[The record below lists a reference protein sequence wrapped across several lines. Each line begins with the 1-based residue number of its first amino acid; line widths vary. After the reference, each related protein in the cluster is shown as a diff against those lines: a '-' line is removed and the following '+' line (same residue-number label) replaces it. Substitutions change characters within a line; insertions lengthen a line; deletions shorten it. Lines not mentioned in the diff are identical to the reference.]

1 MGIPNNVKESRHYMS
16 QRTMMSL
23 LIDRDTTPSTT
34 NLFSIRFST
43 PEILRDT
50 LKNRRYNNIS
60 TGETGQVL
68 NYYASAINIP
78 SKQLTTGQVSNIGVP
93 YKYATGQAFSQI
105 NITFTVPRN
114 HTTRTLFERWV
125 QAISGD
131 GDQYVD
137 YYEDYICDELNIYK
151 YEIGDGPEVRKTSLQ
166 GELNDIFLG
175 ENKSTQ
181 KKNRDKMRV
190 PKLMAVYQLR
200 NIFPTNIGS
209 SQLNNMEPRLQSF
222 NVSFSYERYKFYTDG
237 PDANNSIRVSTDP
250 ESAPGIGF
258 GFGVRND

>member
-1 MGIPNNVKESRHYMS
+1 
-16 QRTMMSL
+16 
-23 LIDRDTTPSTT
+23 
-34 NLFSIRFST
+34 
-43 PEILRDT
+43 LREK

-60 TGETGQVL
+60 TGETGDVL

-151 YEIGDGPEVRKTSLQ
+151 YEIGDGEKVYKTSLR

-175 ENKSTQ
+175 EKKSTQ
-181 KKNRDKMRV
+181 RRNREDMRV

-200 NIFPTNIGS
+200 NVFPTNIGS

-237 PDANNSIRVSTDP
+237 PDANRHVRVTTDP

-258 GFGVRND
+258 GFGVKND

>member
-1 MGIPNNVKESRHYMS
+1 MS
-16 QRTMMSL
+16 QRTMMSM

-43 PEILRDT
+43 PDIIRKI
-50 LKNRRYNNIS
+50 KNRKLQKMGG
-60 TGETGQVL
+60 GELGDVL

-114 HTTRTLFERWV
+114 HLTRTLFERWV

-131 GDQYVD
+131 ADQYVD
-137 YYEDYICDELNIYK
+137 FYEDYICDEMNIYK

-166 GELNDIFLG
+166 GELNNIFLG
-175 ENKSTQ
+175 ENQSTQ
-181 KKNRDKMRV
+181 RKNRDDMRV

-237 PDANNSIRVSTDP
+237 PDSNGKFNRVNTDP
-250 ESAPGIGF
+250 QAVPAIG
-258 GFGVRND
+258 GGSLGARND